1 MYVGGRENEK
11 HSSHSKTRGG
21 GAKMIKKNLSKI
33 WKEDKQACGKWEIFW
48 LTQKNLPR
56 WLGNITGSGWKRSQV
71 EAMLLKTA
79 WAAWTNVERTQTRLQ
94 LKDPSNKNIQIYIWK
109 QGGGSLTFKARWR
122 KKDLRRKDAKAENK
136 HREGSPSESTGNSP
150 FFQMG

>member
-1 MYVGGRENEK
+1 MEGRQT
-11 HSSHSKTRGG
+11 S
-21 GAKMIKKNLSKI
+21 I
-33 WKEDKQACGKWEIFW
+33 WANGKFFR

-56 WLGNITGSGWKRSQV
+56 WLGNITGSGWKPSQV

-136 HREGSPSESTGNSP
+136 HWEGSPSESTGNSP
-150 FFQMG
+150 LFQMGWGNINPIFKFWLRLRISAAKVKLEG